1 MENVNQTKPNVIM
14 NDDNVHKSDD
24 EILVMGNI
32 KCMFGKRT
40 GLSCFEKKVKERKY
54 KHQEQN

>member
-1 MENVNQTKPNVIM
+1 M

>member
-1 MENVNQTKPNVIM
+1 M
-14 NDDNVHKSDD
+14 NDDNVQKSDD

-32 KCMFGKRT
+32 KCMFGERT

-54 KHQEQN
+54 KQQEQN